1 VAGLINI
8 YCDESCHLE
17 NDRQTA
23 MVLGAISIPE
33 NKLAEIKSR
42 IADIRRRH
50 KMSPQFEFK
59 WTKVSPAKLGLYQDL
74 IDYFFDD
81 DDISFRCVVI
91 PDKAALKHD
100 KYDQTHDDWYYE
112 MYFKLLK
119 YMVNP
124 SNKYQIYIDIKDTRS
139 KEKVVKLQDKLC
151 TSSLDF
157 SRSIIQKVQQVR
169 SHEVALVQLSD
180 LLIGAI
186 SYKFRNLDGSAA
198 KQEIV
203 ARIASRSRY
212 SLTKSTLPSESKFN
226 IFVWQAD

>member
-1 VAGLINI
+1 
-8 YCDESCHLE
+8 
-17 NDRQTA
+17 
-23 MVLGAISIPE
+23 
-33 NKLAEIKSR
+33 
-42 IADIRRRH
+42 
-50 KMSPQFEFK
+50 MSPQFEFK

-91 PDKAALKHD
+91 PDKAALSHGIYKR
-100 KYDQTHDDWYYE
+100 THDDWYYQ

-124 SNKYQIYIDIKDTRS
+124 NNKYQIYLDIKDTRS
-139 KEKVVKLQDKLC
+139 KEKVARLHDVLC
-151 TSSLDF
+151 DNSLDF
-157 SRSIIQKVQQVR
+157 SRNIIQKVQQVR

-186 SYKFRNLDGSAA
+186 SYKARKLESSLA

-203 ARIASRSRY
+203 DRIIKRSRY
-212 SLTKSTLPSESKFN
+212 SLSQSTLPNESKFN

>member
-1 VAGLINI
+1 VVGLINI

-17 NDRQTA
+17 NDGQPA

-33 NKLAEIKSR
+33 SKLNEIKSR

-91 PDKAALKHD
+91 PDKAALSHGIYK
-100 KYDQTHDDWYYE
+100 QTHDDWYYQ

-124 SNKYQIYIDIKDTRS
+124 NNKYQIYLDIKDTRS
-139 KEKVVKLQDKLC
+139 KEKVARLHDVLC
-151 TSSLDF
+151 DNSLDF
-157 SRSIIQKVQQVR
+157 SRNIIQKVQQVR

-186 SYKFRNLDGSAA
+186 SYKARKLDSSLA

-203 ARIASRSRY
+203 ERIIKRSRY
-212 SLTKSTLPSESKFN
+212 SLTQSTLPNESKFN